1 MGGRVGERPQN
12 GRPAACR
19 EIVLYQQQE
28 KRGQDEDRLDRQ
40 DLYQDL
46 LQVDPPQ
53 QRAEQGQANEEL
65 DRPPAHCGTGFA
77 CSFVCGFICG
87 EASAIPRR
95 NQRWRW

>member
-1 MGGRVGERPQN
+1 MTLDKIPYCVIRLFDLQDQFANRPRYWTQRLSLPVGS
-12 GRPAACR
+12 AIAW
-19 EIVLYQQQE
+19 
-28 KRGQDEDRLDRQ
+28 KLD
-40 DLYQDL
+40 
-46 LQVDPPQ
+46 VFM
-53 QRAEQGQANEEL
+53 QADEEL